1 MARRNRT
8 DHRRRPGPKRVLILS
23 ADVGEGHAAA
33 ARALAK
39 QIESAHEPAEVT
51 VIDGLAAM
59 GPLLQPVVEDGYRV
73 QLRFFPWTY
82 TIVYWLLERVAPVR
96 ALARKLLCLF
106 GSRPLARRISEHAPD
121 VVVSTYPAVTVVL
134 ARLRRTQA
142 VRCPTVA
149 TITDLTGLFFWA
161 QPGIDTHLVM
171 YGESLHSVERI
182 AGEGSARLVR
192 PLISAEF
199 LDERSQSAARRALH
213 LPVQGRLVVVSG
225 GGWGVGD
232 IEGAVREIASIPRVS
247 AILCLAGRNEQL
259 RRRLSEDFA
268 GEGRVHVYGFTDR
281 MPEILAAADAL
292 VHSTGGVT
300 CLEAKA
306 TGTPVVSYGL
316 PVGHARLNT
325 RAMAE
330 LGLLRLA
337 NNTRELREHVQ
348 ACFAERHEL
357 AGRAPHPREGL
368 LTVAGENTFAA
379 PELAQAR
386 QPAAALSDLGVGAH
400 GSALSG
406 SVPGESPLAGA
417 ALEAGAPAD
426 AESGL
431 ALDPTAPA
439 DSDSGQALDPAAV
452 DLVLDAPHRVNPIP
466 LWRLR
471 MVAFVTQLLLLLGVT
486 TWLMSTDE
494 VTAFAGLF
502 LGVHPLK
509 RVDTSQR
516 DVGLVVRAPAGQV
529 VAIASTLDARGIHAS
544 FTDNGADAHTTIA
557 ALRADGDELVPEVPR
572 SGSLFRW
579 VRTRGTLRAQAHAL
593 GLRHHFYFLQPP
605 GGLTVGQLVLAR
617 TTGAM
622 PVAGA
627 LRMNAWGPLPHRPM
641 RAGDVLVVSV
651 DGSAASLAG
660 VARVVAWL
668 RSSGLSVEPLGS
680 LTASP
685 SIKASKRGERA
696 SAAAPA
702 TSTASATA
710 STAPSSGVSVNFS
723 LRISGAST
731 IGTTV

>member
-8 DHRRRPGPKRVLILS
+8 KTPRRPGPKRVLILS

-39 QIESAHEPAEVT
+39 QIERSPEPAEVT

-82 TIVYWLLERVAPVR
+82 TVVYGMLERVAPIRV
-96 ALARKLLCLF
+96 LARMLLCLF
-106 GSRPLARRISEHAPD
+106 GSRPLARRIDEHEPD

-134 ARLRRTQA
+134 ARLRRTQV

-171 YGESLHSVERI
+171 YGESLSSVEQI
-182 AGEGSARLVR
+182 AGRGSARLVR
-192 PLISAEF
+192 PLISSEF
-199 LDERSQSAARRALH
+199 LDERSQSASRRELE
-213 LPVQGRLVVVSG
+213 LPEEGRLVVVSG

-232 IEGAVREIASIPRVS
+232 IEGAVREIASIPDVS
-247 AILCLAGRNEQL
+247 AIVCLAGRNEQL
-259 RRRLSEDFA
+259 QGRLSEDFA
-268 GEGRVHVYGFTDR
+268 DEPRVRVYGFTDR
-281 MPEILAAADAL
+281 MPQILAAADAL

-325 RAMAE
+325 RAMAD

-337 NNTRELREHVQ
+337 NDTDQLRAHVQ
-348 ACFAERHEL
+348 ACFAEHHEL

-368 LTVAGENTFAA
+368 LTVAGANTVAA
-379 PELAQAR
+379 PELVEEPHADE
-386 QPAAALSDLGVGAH
+386 PAAAARAGEPTPPVQVGGTDAPGGTESLRGVGA
-400 GSALSG
+400 
-406 SVPGESPLAGA
+406 
-417 ALEAGAPAD
+417 PAI
-426 AESGL
+426 
-431 ALDPTAPA
+431 
-439 DSDSGQALDPAAV
+439 DPAAG
-452 DLVLDAPHRVNPIP
+452 DLVLDAARRVNPIP

-471 MVAFVTQLLLLLGVT
+471 MVAFVTQLVLLLAVS

-509 RVDTSQR
+509 RVSTRQR
-516 DVGLVVRAPAGQV
+516 DVGLVLHVPAGEV
-529 VAIASTLDARGIHAS
+529 KPIATELSARGIHAS
-544 FTDNGADAHTTIA
+544 FADNGADARATIVD
-557 ALRADGDELVPEVPR
+557 LRLLGDELVPEVPR

-579 VRTRGTLRAQAHAL
+579 LRTRGTLRAQAHAL
-593 GLRHHFYFLQPP
+593 GLHHRFYFLQPP

-617 TTGAM
+617 TAGAL
-622 PVAGA
+622 PVAGE
-627 LRMNAWGPLPHRPM
+627 LRLSASGPLPQRPM
-641 RAGDVLVVSV
+641 RAGDVLVVSL
-651 DGSAASLAG
+651 DGTSASLRG
-660 VARVVAWL
+660 VERVVAWL

-680 LTASP
+680 LTTSP
-685 SIKASKRGERA
+685 SIKANSSGDRA
-696 SAAAPA
+696 RPAAPA
-702 TSTASATA
+702 TITAKDSA
-710 STAPSSGVSVNFS
+710 SGAPLSGVSVNLS
-723 LRISGAST
+723 SRTSGAST